1 MPTGIGGVVAA
12 TGGGAA
18 GGGAVAAALGPV
30 GWGLMAVS
38 ALTSIFGGGAKR
50 RAARRAEERK
60 RVLTNELNI
69 LEGKRQTII
78 NPYAGIT
85 NLSGMAKDLSNMVS
99 NPYANLGVATKAA
112 DIQIEQTD
120 IALANTLDTLRATGA
135 SAGGAT
141 ALAQAALQSKKGVA
155 ANIEQQEAQNDKLRA
170 EGESKLEMLQM
181 DILAIKFCLFLELL
195 KIQLMLM
202 YQLLVLLR
210 QHLHFLL

>member
-85 NLSGMAKDLSNMVS
+85 NLSGASSRPIANSRPTKRDL
-99 NPYANLGVATKAA
+99 
-112 DIQIEQTD
+112 
-120 IALANTLDTLRATGA
+120 
-135 SAGGAT
+135 
-141 ALAQAALQSKKGVA
+141 
-155 ANIEQQEAQNDKLRA
+155 
-170 EGESKLEMLQM
+170 
-181 DILAIKFCLFLELL
+181 
-195 KIQLMLM
+195 
-202 YQLLVLLR
+202 
-210 QHLHFLL
+210 